1 MPELEEMAKNLPPDL
16 RIQVIHFIEFLLERK
31 VPKRRVT
38 LRQDWAGALRD
49 VKGEYTSMVLQ
60 NKALKWRG
68 D

>member
-1 MPELEEMAKNLPPDL
+1 MPELEELAKNLPPDI

>member
-1 MPELEEMAKNLPPDL
+1 MPELEEMAKNLPPDI
-16 RIQVIHFIEFLLERK
+16 RIQVIHFIEFLLERR
-31 VPKRRVT
+31 VPERRVT

-60 NKALKWRG
+60 NKALEWRG